1 MIGNKTK
8 LVEFLSKQ
16 DDGRLFELTE
26 YKEKR
31 SLSANAYFHVLCDKI
46 SKAECNSMAY
56 TKNELIAQ
64 YGQVQYLA
72 NGEQMV
78 YQTPAPTEYMMELET
93 IHTKCYEITAEN
105 GVVFYKYRV
114 YRGSHT
120 YNTEEMAKL
129 IEGTIYRASQLG
141 IETLTPAEIARL
153 YAQ

>member
-8 LVEFLSKQ
+8 LLEFLSKQ
-16 DDGRLFELTE
+16 DDGRLFEITE

-78 YQTPAPTEYMMELET
+78 YQTPAPTEYMMELEA

-105 GVVFYKYRV
+105 GVVLYKYRV

-129 IEGTIYRASQLG
+129 IEGTIYQASQLG

>member
-105 GVVFYKYRV
+105 GVVLYKYRV

-120 YNTEEMAKL
+120 RT
-129 IEGTIYRASQLG
+129 
-141 IETLTPAEIARL
+141 TPRKWRS
-153 YAQ
+153 